1 MPRRPPRPESSPVD
15 GVPASRL
22 RLTAIARPRH
32 LIASLLL
39 GLAFALSG
47 IAPASAA
54 TIPQPQPIVGTWQFE
69 GARINVVGSS
79 GIYYGAVVSGSYGG
93 CGEKVPPGD
102 IAWKSLSG
110 TGLFYSGRTPWFNT
124 DGCFPIGDG
133 PLSINLSDPNAGS
146 WQSKSPDG
154 TTTASGSITRIGAPY
169 AWMTLPLAEVIPK
182 PSQRKQFESAEPYS
196 EDYYEVVFDEEG
208 MPHFVPSKSHSSS
221 SNCTCV
227 SGATLIAFTEMLA
240 GGQPAIDR
248 LLGKGASCKAKFS
261 ALLRSEMGA
270 NDRSLAIR
278 ANGTSK
284 AARAK
289 LAAKLQATI
298 AQRIDLAA
306 CLKKKGASDTVTGA
320 EAKAAA
326 AAMQAGAIPAE
337 LSAALRS
344 SGASA
349 GAIDLLRLRF
359 FTKGALRK
367 AKGKFPASLASP
379 KDLDALRKTVAALR
393 R

>member
-1 MPRRPPRPESSPVD
+1 V
-15 GVPASRL
+15 
-22 RLTAIARPRH
+22 
-32 LIASLLL
+32 
-39 GLAFALSG
+39 GLVFALSG
-47 IAPASAA
+47 VVPASAA

-79 GIYYGAVVSGSYGG
+79 GVYYGAVVSGSYGV
-93 CGEKVPPGD
+93 CGKAVPPGD
-102 IAWKSLSG
+102 IAWKNLSG
-110 TGLFYSGRTPWFNT
+110 SALFYSGTTPWFYTN
-124 DGCFPIGDG
+124 DCSPAGDG
-133 PLSINLSDPNAGS
+133 PMSITLADPNAGT

-182 PSQRKQFESAEPYS
+182 PAQRKQFEREEPYS

-240 GGQPAIDR
+240 GGQPAINR

-261 ALLRSEMGA
+261 ALLRSEMAA
-270 NDRSLAIR
+270 NERSLAIR

-289 LAAKLQATI
+289 LAAKLHASI
-298 AQRIDLAA
+298 SQRIDLAA
-306 CLKKKGASDTVTGA
+306 CLKKRGGSDAVTGA

-326 AAMQAGAIPAE
+326 EAMQAGAIPPE
-337 LSAALRS
+337 LTAALRS

-349 GAIDLLRLRF
+349 ESIDLLRLRF
-359 FTKGALRK
+359 FTKGALRR
-367 AKGKFPASLASP
+367 AKGKFPASLATP
-379 KDLDALRKTVAALR
+379 KDLDVLRKAVAGLR
-393 R
+393 A